1 MQVGAVVVA
10 VGALAALGLGGRTHV
25 ASGEAEAD
33 VRDGF
38 AEGAAAA

>member
-10 VGALAALGLGGRTHV
+10 VGAVAALGLGGRTRV
-25 ASGEAEAD
+25 VTSDSEAFD
-33 VRDGF
+33 TF